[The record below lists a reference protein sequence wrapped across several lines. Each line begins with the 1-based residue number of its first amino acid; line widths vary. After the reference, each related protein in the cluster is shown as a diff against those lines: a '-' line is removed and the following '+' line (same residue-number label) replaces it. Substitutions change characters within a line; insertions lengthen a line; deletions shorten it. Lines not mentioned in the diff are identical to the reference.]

1 MRMKCFNAESMP
13 EAIRLVRDELGDD
26 AIIISSQRGENGRGI
41 RVTAAVEGFDPD
53 PEPPAIDE
61 PLDAIEAIANA
72 LDRHGTPGEL
82 SERLLRAA
90 TPLAERLMRAA

>member
-26 AIIISSQRGENGRGI
+26 AVIISSQRGENGKGI
-41 RVTAAVEGFDPD
+41 RVTAAIEGFDPD

-61 PLDAIEAIANA
+61 PLDDAEPDHPPMRDPPLPESGPAKIAW
-72 LDRHGTPGEL
+72 
-82 SERLLRAA
+82 
-90 TPLAERLMRAA
+90 M